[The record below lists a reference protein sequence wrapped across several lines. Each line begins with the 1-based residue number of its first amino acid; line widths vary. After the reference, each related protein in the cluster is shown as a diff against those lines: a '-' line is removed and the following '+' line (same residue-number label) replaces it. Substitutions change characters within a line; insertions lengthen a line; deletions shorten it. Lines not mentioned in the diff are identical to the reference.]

1 MYEMK
6 TEDVDQDFGSDK
18 EMFDFS
24 NYCSKSKYY
33 DDSNKLV
40 IRRMKDETEGV
51 VIKEFVGLKP
61 KTNSFFIDDS
71 KHKKAKD
78 ANKSFVATISHN
90 EYKDV
95 LLNNECIRHSMN
107 RIQSK
112 DQKIV
117 IYEVKKSSLPY
128 FDDKIYIQ
136 NNRQEVLDLGYQS

>member
-61 KTNSFFIDDS
+61 KINSSFIDDS

-128 FDDKIYIQ
+128 FHDKIYIQ